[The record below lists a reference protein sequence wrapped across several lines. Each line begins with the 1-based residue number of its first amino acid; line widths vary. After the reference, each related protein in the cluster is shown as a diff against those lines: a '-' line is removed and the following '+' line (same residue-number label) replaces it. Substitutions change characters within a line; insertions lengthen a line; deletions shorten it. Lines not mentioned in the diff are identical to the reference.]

1 MFLSAQNFHLIT
13 HLDFGGSKIRGHRNF
28 SLKKINIESEEGM
41 NINVTIVILQNFIN
55 GQNID

>member
-1 MFLSAQNFHLIT
+1 MSLSIFLSAQNFHLIT
-13 HLDFGGSKIRGHRNF
+13 HLDFGGSKM